1 MLSSS
6 LSACS
11 SLPSNLIAA
20 TCAPVF
26 SRGLAVLSWG
36 RNVEGQCG
44 VESSLLV
51 LRPTPIL
58 ELHNAAVNEIVAGKL
73 HSGAVTT
80 RGEAW
85 TWGDGKSGKLGHG
98 TAEHVPAPHRVESLV
113 GRAAVRQVALGDNHT
128 LFVDRSGGLWACGEN
143 KEGQCGLGTPLEVIA
158 SQHRRAYYDSFRPL
172 REAVSTEPRASPEQR
187 ARQAIHS
194 LMGAPGSGSPAHH
207 THSPYG
213 HGSGAVHQHQWGSD
227 RAVAGSWKSLMS
239 AGGGGAGAPAGG
251 GAAGGGSGVVT
262 ASCARS
268 ALSFSGLD
276 FEGAFAASGIQP
288 GQQPT
293 PLRIGRDQHPLWA
306 AVTAAGAGGLPMPGP
321 GVDSSMRVVLPSG
334 LESEVVV
341 GVAASKYFSAAL
353 TAAGEVWTF
362 GACYN
367 GSLGSNSSWS
377 TSAQK
382 VSGSLSAVLEDEGGV
397 RQIVSGGSFCAALT
411 ERGRVVLWGKVPGGE
426 TEGPLGGTDAAAAAS
441 TALDRGS
448 CSTNSSGSGESDG
461 SGGCVLGLTDQGV
474 DVVQGGRLV
483 VGVIPGL
490 PPVTHIAAGL
500 QHLLMSDGQRVW
512 VVGRTLDASG
522 TVALTAPWRRPHLA
536 LTLPAG
542 DDVRQLVAGT
552 HSCGVVSE
560 QGEVWVWGRVL
571 DRHHADSVARRHP
584 NLAYD
589 GGYGAGDVAGGHWP
603 VAPLLKD
610 DVRWNWAGFGG
621 RAPAR
626 LDGLGGRVKVSI
638 DYYTWR

>member
-6 LSACS
+6 LSACQ
-11 SLPSNLIAA
+11 SLTSNLISA
-20 TCAPVF
+20 TCAPVV

-58 ELHNAAVNEIVAGKL
+58 ELHDAAVTEIVAGKL
-73 HSGAVTT
+73 NSGAVTEH
-80 RGEAW
+80 GEAW

-98 TAEHVPAPHRVESLV
+98 TAEHVAAPHRVESLV
-113 GRAAVRQVALGDNHT
+113 GRASVRQMALGDSHT
-128 LFVDRSGGLWACGEN
+128 LFVDRSGGLWSCGEN

-158 SQHRRAYYDSFRPL
+158 SQHRRAYYDTFRAL
-172 REAVSTEPRASPEQR
+172 RETISAEPRASPEQK
-187 ARQAIHS
+187 ARHAIHS
-194 LMGAPGSGSPAHH
+194 LMGAPGNGSPAHH
-207 THSPYG
+207 THSPYS
-213 HGSGAVHQHQWGSD
+213 HGGSAVHQHQWGSD
-227 RAVAGSWKSLMS
+227 RAASGSWKSLTL
-239 AGGGGAGAPAGG
+239 ARGGGAGAPAGA
-251 GAAGGGSGVVT
+251 GAGSSSGSPGVVS

-268 ALSFSGLD
+268 ALTFSGLD
-276 FEGAFAASGIQP
+276 FEGAFGASGIQP

-306 AVTAAGAGGLPMPGP
+306 AVTTAREE
-321 GVDSSMRVVLPSG
+321 DSSMRVVLPSG

-367 GSLGSNSSWS
+367 GSLGSDSSWS

-382 VSGSLSAVLEDEGGV
+382 VSGSLAAALEDEGAV
-397 RQIVSGGSFCAALT
+397 RRIVSGGSFCAALT
-411 ERGRVVLWGKVPGGE
+411 EKGRVVLWGKVPGSE
-426 TEGPLGGTDAAAAAS
+426 TEGSLGGTDAAAAGG
-441 TALDRGS
+441 GS
-448 CSTNSSGSGESDG
+448 CSTNGGGGSGADG
-461 SGGCVLGLTDQGV
+461 TGGCALGLTNQGV

-483 VGVIPGL
+483 VGVVPRL
-490 PPVTHIAAGL
+490 PPIAYIAAGL

-522 TVALTAPWRRPHLA
+522 TVTSTAPWRRPHLV

-542 DDVRQLVAGT
+542 DAVRQLVAGA
-552 HSCGVVSE
+552 HSSGVVSE
-560 QGEVWVWGRVL
+560 RGEVWVWGRVL
-571 DRHHADSVARRHP
+571 DRHHADSVSRRHP

-589 GGYGAGDVAGGHWP
+589 GWYGTGDVAGSNWP
-603 VAPLLKD
+603 VPPLLKD

-621 RAPAR
+621 REPAR
-626 LDGLGGRVKVSI
+626 LDGLGGRVKALALGGWHAMALVE
-638 DYYTWR
+638 